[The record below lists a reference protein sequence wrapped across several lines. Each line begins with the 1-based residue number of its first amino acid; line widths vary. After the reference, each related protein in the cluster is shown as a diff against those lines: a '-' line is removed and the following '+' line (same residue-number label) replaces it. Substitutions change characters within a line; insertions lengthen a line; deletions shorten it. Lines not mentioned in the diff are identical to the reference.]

1 MKKMLYS
8 LFPGNQPDQ
17 TSVSLLFTCFFVGIA
32 GAFTMPTMSLFISEE
47 VGARPFL
54 IGVFFM
60 VMTISGVLVS
70 QVIGWWSDQG
80 VDRKKLI
87 LICNIMGAIGF
98 IVFAF
103 NRNYWVLLATSAIF
117 VSTTSA
123 SIPQVFA
130 LAREILDRRTH
141 TSETFSS
148 LLRAQISLGWVIGPP
163 IAFFIA
169 TGIGFTQLF
178 LLAASMFII
187 LCLVAHFALPQIEP
201 TPKHNQFDP
210 NDSIWRDKNIL
221 LLALSFVFMYCANN
235 MYIIS
240 MPLYITHEMDLD
252 SSAAGIMMGTAAFI
266 EIPIMLLSGRYAL
279 RFGKKN
285 IISAAVLAGSLF
297 YIGIIINTSYIGF
310 VLLQFL
316 NGIFIGVTAALGI
329 SYFQDLKPKKMGQ
342 ITTLYSN
349 AIKTGGVLGGV
360 FAGTIADIYS
370 FQMVF
375 WASLVLSLLSFLT
388 ILKVKDNNQ

>member
-1 MKKMLYS
+1 
-8 LFPGNQPDQ
+8 
-17 TSVSLLFTCFFVGIA
+17 
-32 GAFTMPTMSLFISEE
+32 MPTMSLFISEE

-54 IGVFFM
+54 IGIFFM

-87 LICNIMGAIGF
+87 LICNMMGAIGF

-130 LAREILDRRTH
+130 LAREILDRRTN

-169 TGIGFTQLF
+169 TGIGFTPLF

-187 LCLVAHFALPQIEP
+187 LCLVTHFTLPQIEP
-201 TPKHNQFDP
+201 TPKHTQFDP

-240 MPLYITHEMDLD
+240 MPLYITHEMNLD

-266 EIPIMLLSGRYAL
+266 EIPIMLLAGRYAL
-279 RFGKKN
+279 HFGKKN

-297 YIGIIINTSYIGF
+297 YIGIIVNTSFIGF

-388 ILKVKDNNQ
+388 ILTVKDNTSPSRLNNDK

>member
-1 MKKMLYS
+1 MKKLLFS

-54 IGVFFM
+54 IGAFFM

-80 VDRKKLI
+80 VDRKRLI
-87 LICNIMGAIGF
+87 LICNMMGAVGF
-98 IVFAF
+98 IIFAF
-103 NRNYWVLLATSAIF
+103 NRNYWVLLVTSAVLI
-117 VSTTSA
+117 SATSA

-130 LAREILDRRTH
+130 LAREILDRSTRP
-141 TSETFSS
+141 SETFSS

-163 IAFFIA
+163 IAFIIA
-169 TGIGFTQLF
+169 TSAGFTQLF

-187 LCLVAHFALPQIEP
+187 LCLVTYFTLPQMDP
-201 TPKHNQFDP
+201 TPKHTQFDP
-210 NDSIWRDKNIL
+210 SDSIWRDKNII
-221 LLALSFVFMYCANN
+221 LLALSFVFMYCSNN

-240 MPLYITHEMDLD
+240 MPLYITHDMQLD
-252 SSAAGIMMGTAAFI
+252 SSVAGIMMGTAAFI

-279 RFGKKN
+279 KFGKKKL
-285 IISAAVLAGSLF
+285 ITAAILAGSLF
-297 YIGIIINTSYIGF
+297 YVGIILNSSFIGF
-310 VLLQFL
+310 VLLQLL
-316 NGIFIGVTAALGI
+316 NGVFIGVTAALGI

-360 FAGTIADIYS
+360 LAGTIADIFS
-370 FQMVF
+370 FEMVF
-375 WASLVLSLLSFLT
+375 WASLVLSLLSFAT
-388 ILKVKDNNQ
+388 ILKVRDA